1 MAPRNRT
8 FKHLLYWLFTATRG
22 GTNRGRIMETLLE
35 NPMNTNQLRKTLD
48 LDFRTVKH
56 HLEVL
61 ENNDLLTFMGDHYG
75 KMYFASERFM
85 ENIELFEEV
94 WSGVSDKL
102 KGGEDKK

>member
-22 GTNRGRIMETLLE
+22 GTNRGRIMEVILE
-35 NPMNTNQLRKTLD
+35 EPMNTNRIRKTLD

-61 ENNDLLTFMGDHYG
+61 ENNDLVSSMGNHYG
-75 KMYFASERFM
+75 KMYFASEKLM
-85 ENIELFEEV
+85 TNIEMFEDV
-94 WSGVSDKL
+94 WTGVSLKL
-102 KGGEDKK
+102 RGGEKEK

>member
-22 GTNRGRIMETLLE
+22 GTNRGRIMESIIE
-35 NPMNTNQLRKTLD
+35 EPMNTNQLRKSLD

-61 ENNDLLTFMGDHYG
+61 ENNDLVTAMGNHYG
-75 KMYFASERFM
+75 KMYFASEKLM
-85 ENIELFEEV
+85 DNIDLFEDV
-94 WSGVSDKL
+94 WGGVSDKL
-102 KGGEDKK
+102 KGGEEEQ